1 MSAPVFRWLLRGLL
15 ALLAVLA
22 LQGCAS
28 RPERVILLPGSEG
41 HATGALLVQRG
52 TDSLRLAQPYAQA
65 QTSAQGTPQASVSD
79 AATVQRDFGSLL
91 AITPPFP
98 RSFIVTFL
106 PNSNTLTPATL
117 PVLKQVR
124 EALDAQPAGELVVIG
139 HTDNVG
145 TAELNDRLSLDRAQK
160 VADLLAG
167 MGVAR
172 ELISVQARGMREPL
186 VEVPPQTDEPRNRR
200 VEIKLR

>member
-1 MSAPVFRWLLRGLL
+1 MSGAVFRGLL

-22 LQGCAS
+22 LQACAS

-41 HATGALLVQRG
+41 QATGALVVQRG
-52 TDSLRLAQPYAQA
+52 TDALRLAEPYAQA
-65 QTSAQGTPQASVSD
+65 QTPAQGPPRAGTSD

-91 AITPPFP
+91 AITPPRP
-98 RSFIVTFL
+98 RSFVVTFR
-106 PNSNTLTPATL
+106 PNANTLTPETL
-117 PVLKQVR
+117 PVLQQVR
-124 EALDAQPAGELVVIG
+124 EALATQPGGELVVIG

-145 TAELNDRLSLDRAQK
+145 SAELNDRLSLDRAQK